1 MHPVATGLI
10 LADDVDLFGAAALG
24 NGDKVRSISGIFLG
38 VGTTSMTL
46 SFPASS
52 KSSSVVTVELD
63 GSGTL

>member
-46 SFPASS
+46 SS
-52 KSSSVVTVELD
+52 VELD

>member
-10 LADDVDLFGAAALG
+10 LADDADLFGAAALG
-24 NGDKVRSISGIFLG
+24 NGDEVRSISGIFLG

-52 KSSSVVTVELD
+52 SSNSSSVELD
-63 GSGTL
+63 GGGTL